1 MANSLQEQLVKAG
14 LATQDQARKTRT
26 TRRKDRKQGKTQD
39 DGAKRAAEARRQQLA
54 ERDRKLNE
62 KRETERKNQEIR
74 QRIRDIVLAASMN
87 NEKADTP
94 YNVLHGAKV
103 RRIYVTA
110 EQRDGLAGG
119 TLAVATARGRHH
131 VIPLDVADQI
141 TGLMPDYYLY
151 RADKPQVAEPPA
163 GAAEGDD
170 DPYADYAVPDDL
182 MW

>member
-26 TRRKDRKQGKTQD
+26 TRRKDRKQGKAQD
-39 DGAKRAAEARRQQLA
+39 DGAKRAAEARRQQQA

-74 QRIRDIVLAASMN
+74 QRIRDMVLEASLN
-87 NEKADTP
+87 SDKADTP

-119 TLAVATARGRHH
+119 KLAVATARGRHH
-131 VIPLDVADQI
+131 VIPLDVADNI
-141 TGLMPDYYLY
+141 AAMMPDYYLY
-151 RADKPQVAEPPA
+151 RADKPQTADPA
-163 GAAEGDD
+163 PAEGDD
-170 DPYADYAVPDDL
+170 PYAEYAIPDDL